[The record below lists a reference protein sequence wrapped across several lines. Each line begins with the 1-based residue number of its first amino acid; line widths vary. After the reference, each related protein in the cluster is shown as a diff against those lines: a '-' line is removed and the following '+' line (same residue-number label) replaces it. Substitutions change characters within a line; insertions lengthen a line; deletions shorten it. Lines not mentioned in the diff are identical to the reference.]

1 MNSKKILTSMAA
13 ALMSAAAL
21 AQAPAFPGAEG
32 HGRYVT
38 GGRGGKVIH
47 VTNLNDKGTGSFRA
61 AVTGNSKKI
70 IVFDVAGVIPLASNL
85 TIGANTTILGQTAP
99 SPGITLRYYTV
110 QPEDNCIIR
119 FIRLRRGQ
127 EKDINDGADATW
139 QRNKTGIIF
148 DHCSFSWSID
158 EVASFYD
165 NNNFTM
171 QWCTVAESLT
181 NPGHSKGAHGYG
193 GIWGGKLASFH
204 HNFVGH
210 LMNRGPRFNGARYG
224 WTGYTSNK
232 EYDTYKWENTVQ
244 AENVDFRNCV
254 MYNAQGTCY
263 GGPGGGQ
270 INIVNNY
277 YKAGPS
283 QSLTSKTLNGI
294 KVSVSTG
301 KERGSQN
308 RITQV
313 TVSSSGN
320 SDKKHPEFYEM
331 TSRYFINGNTT
342 ETTKG
347 TITKNQDWKGVVYDK
362 GTYTYNG
369 EIYSADKKNFYGD
382 AVAHKTIDGVS
393 CVKIKMD
400 NPAPT
405 GEVTTHSAAEAFSKV
420 LAYGGAS
427 LYRDEIDARYM
438 EEAKTGTAKYKGSIT
453 QSPGIIDKVSDVN
466 GYTES
471 SFGTASRPAD
481 FDTDKDGI
489 PDAWELANGL
499 NPNDGSDALT
509 YSLDGKGYYTNVE
522 VYANSLVEDIMKQGN
537 ANAENKVDEYYPECK
552 NPTGISQVIT
562 TNPGE
567 IAKVTYYSLNGTL
580 LSAPQKGINIRKML
594 FQNRKT
600 MTDKVI
606 KE

>member
-1 MNSKKILTSMAA
+1 MKQKVFTLLAASLISATSM
-13 ALMSAAAL
+13 

-38 GGRGGKVIH
+38 GGRGGKIVH
-47 VTNLNDKGTGSFRA
+47 VTNLNDSGTGSFRE
-61 AVTGNSKKI
+61 AVKSGNKI
-70 IVFDVAGVIPLASNL
+70 IVFDVAGVIALKSDLKFADN
-85 TIGANTTILGQTAP
+85 ITILGQTAP

-110 QPEDNCIIR
+110 QPGSNNIIR
-119 FIRLRRGQ
+119 FLRIRRGQ
-127 EKDINDGADATW
+127 EKDINDGADASW

-204 HNFVGH
+204 HNFVAH

-224 WTGYTSNK
+224 WTGYTSNM
-232 EYDTYKWENTVQ
+232 EYSTYKWQNAVQ

-283 QSLTSKTLNGI
+283 HSLKGTTLNGL
-294 KVSVSTG
+294 KVDVSTG
-301 KERGSQN
+301 KERGSQD
-308 RITQV
+308 RITLV
-313 TVSSSGN
+313 TLSTQSN
-320 SDKKHPEFYEM
+320 SDKNHPELYDM
-331 TSRYFINGNTT
+331 TSRYYINGNTT

-347 TITKNQDWKGVVYDK
+347 QKTENKDWKGVSYDK
-362 GTYTYNG
+362 GVPSLNG
-369 EIYSADKKNFYGD
+369 EYYSPDANNFYGD
-382 AVAHKTIDGVS
+382 AVAHTTISGKS

-400 NPAPT
+400 EPAPT
-405 GEVTTHSAAEAFSKV
+405 GQVTTHSAAEAYEKV
-420 LAYGGAS
+420 LAYVGAS

-438 EEAKTGTAKYKGSIT
+438 EEAKTGTATYKGSIT
-453 QSPGIIDKVSDVN
+453 NSPGIIDKVSDVK
-466 GYTES
+466 GYTEDN
-471 SFGTASRPAD
+471 FGTGTRPAD

-489 PDAWELANGL
+489 QDEWEKANGL
-499 NPNDGSDALT
+499 NPNDASDAIT
-509 YSLDGKGYYTNVE
+509 YSLDEKRYYTNIE
-522 VYANSLVEDIMKQGN
+522 VYANSLVENIMK
-537 ANAENKVDEYYPECK
+537 AENQDALSGVDEYYPTTVS
-552 NPTGISQVIT
+552 TGISQIENDQEVGNSAIKS
-562 TNPGE
+562 
-567 IAKVTYYSLNGTL
+567 ITYYTLNGTKL
-580 LSAPQKGINIRKML
+580 PTPNKGVNIRKIEL
-594 FQNRKT
+594 TNGTIK
-600 MTDKVI
+600 TDKVI
-606 KE
+606 K

>member
-1 MNSKKILTSMAA
+1 MEKKIFTTMAA

-38 GGRGGKVIH
+38 GGRGGRVVH
-47 VTNLNDKGTGSFRA
+47 VTNLNDSGTGSFRE
-61 AVTGNSKKI
+61 AVKSGNRI
-70 IVFDVAGVIPLASNL
+70 IVFDVAGVIALKSDL
-85 TIGANTTILGQTAP
+85 KIGDNITILGQTAP

-110 QPEDNCIIR
+110 QPGNNNIIR
-119 FIRLRRGQ
+119 FLRIRRGE
-127 EKDINDGADATW
+127 EKNINDGADATW

-171 QWCTVAESLT
+171 QWCTIAESLT

-232 EYDTYKWENTVQ
+232 EYSTYKWQNAVQ

-283 QSLTSKTLNGI
+283 HSLKGKTLNGL
-294 KVSVSTG
+294 KVDISTG
-301 KERGSQN
+301 SVRGNQD
-308 RITQV
+308 RITLV
-313 TVSSSGN
+313 TLSTQSN
-320 SDKKHPEFYEM
+320 SDKNHPELYDM

-347 TITKNQDWKGVVYDK
+347 SVTKNQDWKDISYDK
-362 GTYTYNG
+362 GIPSLNG
-369 EIYSADKKNFYGD
+369 EYYSPDAKNFYGD
-382 AVAHKTIDGVS
+382 NVAHVTISGKS

-400 NPAPT
+400 APAPT
-405 GEVTTHSAAEAFSKV
+405 GEVTTHSAAESFSKV
-420 LAYGGAS
+420 LAYSGAS

-453 QSPGIIDKVSDVN
+453 KSPGIIDKVSDVN
-466 GYTES
+466 GYTEAN
-471 SFGTASRPAD
+471 FGTASRPAD

-489 PDAWELANGL
+489 PDAWEITNGL
-499 NPNDGSDALT
+499 DPNDATDALT
-509 YSLDGKGYYTNVE
+509 YSLDSKGYYTNLE

-537 ANAENKVDEYYPECK
+537 ADAENKVDEYYPAWK
-552 NPTGISQVIT
+552 NPTGISQIIT
-562 TNPGE
+562 SNPSE
-567 IAKVTYYSLNGTL
+567 LAEVKYYSLNGTL

-594 FQNRKT
+594 FQNGKT
-600 MTDKVI
+600 VVDKVI

>member
-1 MNSKKILTSMAA
+1 MNNKKILTSMAA

-70 IVFDVAGVIPLASNL
+70 IVFDVAGVIPLASDL
-85 TIGANTTILGQTAP
+85 TIGSNTTILGQTAP

-110 QPEDNCIIR
+110 RPEDNCIIR

-232 EYDTYKWENTVQ
+232 DYDTYKWENPVQ

-283 QSLTSKTLNGI
+283 HSLKSKTLNGI
-294 KVSVSTG
+294 KVSVSSG
-301 KERGSQN
+301 KERGSQD

-320 SDKKHPEFYEM
+320 SDKKHPEYYEM

-369 EIYSADKKNFYGD
+369 ERYSADKKNFYGD
-382 AVAHKTIDGVS
+382 AVAHQTIDGVS

-438 EEAKTGTAKYKGSIT
+438 EEAKTGTAQYKGSIT

-471 SFGTASRPAD
+471 TFGTASRPAD

-499 NPNDGSDALT
+499 NPNDDSDALT
-509 YSLDGKGYYTNVE
+509 YSLDGKGYYTNLE

-537 ANAENKVDEYYPECK
+537 ADAENKVDEYYPECK
-552 NPTGISQVIT
+552 NPTGISQVISSY
-562 TNPGE
+562 PGG

-594 FQNRKT
+594 FQNGKSIV
-600 MTDKVI
+600 DKVV